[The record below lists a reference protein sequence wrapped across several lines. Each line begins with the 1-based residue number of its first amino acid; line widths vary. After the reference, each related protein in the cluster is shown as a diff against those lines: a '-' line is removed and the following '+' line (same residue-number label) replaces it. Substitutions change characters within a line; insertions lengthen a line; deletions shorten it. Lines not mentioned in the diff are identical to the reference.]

1 MPPTPPRPA
10 SAAAPAAVR
19 PWYMDGLCA
28 LAFFALA
35 LLLGKTIS
43 RALGPIAGLFFFAIT
58 AGLGWFYAK
67 AAWRGL
73 LQARG

>member
-1 MPPTPPRPA
+1 
-10 SAAAPAAVR
+10 
-19 PWYMDGLCA
+19 MDGLCA